1 MDSENPSDLE
11 TYFKRL
17 EEDKAFADELKR
29 YMEEPEEEIIR
40 REAPTKTRPI
50 AKKTRKGMTKADL
63 EAQVEFLQ
71 ERRSS
76 ALTRLRKSRKALRE
90 SWQMLGETQGKLE
103 EAERKLGEFRSRE
116 DQNLARIEDLQDG
129 LEKLRR
135 AYDQHLKI
143 TKGLKGVCDKLL
155 ESERKKRD

>member
-1 MDSENPSDLE
+1 MDPELPGDID

-17 EEDKAFADELKR
+17 EEDKAFADELKK
-29 YMEEPEEEIIR
+29 YLEPGEAAEEE
-40 REAPTKTRPI
+40 APSKTEGRPTGRKTR
-50 AKKTRKGMTKADL
+50 RVTKAEL
-63 EAQVEFLQ
+63 VQQMEFLQ
-71 ERRSS
+71 RKRAL

-90 SWQMLGETQGKLE
+90 SWQALGETQGKLE

-155 ESERKKRD
+155 ESERKKRG